1 MSNSHQNRLLE
12 LSLYKRSNA
21 QHFDEI
27 NIGRYTTISFHR
39 TLRIPEDG
47 KNYPLPA
54 GLGRLPIH
62 RVEDY
67 AHKVPKKWLQEG
79 GYFLPLHQKEALFL
93 EFQGPKWHPTIAKV
107 CVGRVNAVSGK
118 SYSGKLSSSPQDY
131 VVIPDQKWLD
141 GINYGAGI
149 VRQFVAM
156 PLGQGYTIEAQI
168 TDEETHGGFQ
178 IIVFDAME
186 NRFPDRDPSI
196 DAAILYKEEM
206 ARKRKEEPAVLYSS
220 PTPIQSDVSF
230 SIGRATPSL
239 AKEMGIAAGG
249 NIKQIIHP
257 DNYGLETWNI
267 ECMRGLTIH
276 LVNSLVYKSITGEDP
291 PPSPVTA
298 EQYKRAKIPWY
309 SYYDETVIPV
319 KPPSVFKRILSV
331 MAIEKRRG
339 VAVNQS
345 EVSMQITEELLQQ
358 IKTPSKREA
367 TEIYRARAHQ
377 NAEMCHWQAALR
389 EISLVI
395 DYKTYIQATDYAL
408 RSRCNYYLGRFD
420 DGAIDGSLAL
430 EKDSKC
436 DDGLTWRAFCRK
448 ASGDFEGLREDADQL
463 IRNEE
468 TELIGLELRAEAA
481 LLAGRYNDAIYDAL
495 SLGKKRPGYPRAE
508 QILSEARSMANQKF
522 HEKRGK

>member
-1 MSNSHQNRLLE
+1 M
-12 LSLYKRSNA
+12 
-21 QHFDEI
+21 
-27 NIGRYTTISFHR
+27 
-39 TLRIPEDG
+39 
-47 KNYPLPA
+47 
-54 GLGRLPIH
+54 PIH

-118 SYSGKLSSSPQDY
+118 SYSEKLSSSPQDY

-178 IIVFDAME
+178 IVVFDAME

-257 DNYGLETWNI
+257 DNYGLETWSI

-291 PPSPVTA
+291 PPSPITA
-298 EQYKRAKIPWY
+298 QQYEKARIPWY
-309 SYYDETVIPV
+309 SHYDETVSPV
-319 KPPSVFKRILSV
+319 KPPSVFKRILGV

-339 VAVNQS
+339 ISEKQS
-345 EVSMQITEELLQQ
+345 DTSIEINDELIRS

-367 TEIYRARAHQ
+367 SEMYRERAYQ
-377 NAEMCHWQAALR
+377 NVLIERWVSALR

-395 DYKTYIQATDYAL
+395 DYKTHTQGSDFAL
-408 RSRCNYYLGRFD
+408 RSRCNYYLGRFQ
-420 DGAIDGSLAL
+420 DGSIDGSLAL
-430 EKDSKC
+430 EKDSEC
-436 DDGLTWRAFCRK
+436 VDALSWRALCRK
-448 ASGDFEGLREDADQL
+448 SLGDHEGLREDADQL
-463 IRNEE
+463 IKIPE
-468 TELIGLELRAEAA
+468 TELMGLELRAEAS
-481 LLAGRYNDAIYDAL
+481 LLSGRYNDAIYDAL
-495 SLGKKRPGYPRAE
+495 SLGKRKPGHSRAE
-508 QILSEARSMANQKF
+508 QILSEARIKALQRFK
-522 HEKRGK
+522 GKSGK